1 MDEIG
6 WAIQDIKEYDHLK
19 LQWIRGKGYRIY
31 DTNQFPEV
39 PLLQFREGRWAAI
52 EAFDR
57 FVLDYLKKKYEE

>member
-19 LQWIRGKGYRIY
+19 LQWIRGKGYHIY

-39 PLLQFREGRWAAI
+39 PLQEFRGGRWAAI

-57 FVLDYLKKKYEE
+57 TVLKYLKRKYEQ

>member
-52 EAFDR
+52 VAFDR
-57 FVLDYLKKKYEE
+57 VVLEYLKRKYEE